1 MLITSNEGIF
11 LLSYISILTKFFII
25 DYLIYF
31 ETLLSCI
38 YMEDLVIKLEEQISF
53 LQNEIS
59 QMSDELYSQQKEVSV
74 LKKKI
79 SNFEKKINDLERGD
93 EAGMVMENKKPPHY

>member
-1 MLITSNEGIF
+1 MT
-11 LLSYISILTKFFII
+11 LTKSFII

-38 YMEDLVIKLEEQISF
+38 YMEDLVKKLEEQISF

-59 QMSDELYSQQKEVSV
+59 QMSDELYSQQKEASV
-74 LKKKI
+74 LKKQVL
-79 SNFEKKINDLERGD
+79 NLEKRINELENSD
-93 EAGMVMENKKPPHY
+93 EAGMVMVDKKPPHY

>member
-1 MLITSNEGIF
+1 
-11 LLSYISILTKFFII
+11 
-25 DYLIYF
+25 LIYF

-38 YMEDLVIKLEEQISF
+38 YMKDLDKKLEEQISF

-74 LKKKI
+74 LKKQI
-79 SNFEKKINDLERGD
+79 SNLEKRINELENSD
-93 EAGMVMENKKPPHY
+93 DAGMVMVDKKPPHY